1 MAVTVSTLVSSC
13 PAPVSDA
20 AGVTNALTWLAL
32 VHDFALSTD
41 NRTLQ
46 NRHTVINYSI
56 IYFNQIKIADTDYA
70 LINNELMHIKLL
82 LTAQQTLD
90 QG

>member
-1 MAVTVSTLVSSC
+1 MAVTVSSLVSTC

-20 AGVTNALTWLAL
+20 AGVTNGLTWLAL
-32 VHDFALSTD
+32 VHDFALSVD
-41 NRTLQ
+41 NRTLE

-56 IYFNQIKIADTDYA
+56 IYFNAIKVKDTDFD
-70 LINNELMHIKLL
+70 LINNDLMHIKLL

-90 QG
+90 T